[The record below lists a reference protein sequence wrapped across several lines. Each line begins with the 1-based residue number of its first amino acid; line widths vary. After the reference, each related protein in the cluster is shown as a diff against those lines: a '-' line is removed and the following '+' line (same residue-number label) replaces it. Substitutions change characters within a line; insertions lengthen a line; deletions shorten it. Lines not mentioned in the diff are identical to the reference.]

1 MTTTN
6 SINSPKNKFR
16 GTIYQAGISGSGDT
30 LSLSWNDFETLK
42 GWLEK
47 KLKVK
52 LLNYHQR
59 KQKRIS

>member
-42 GWLEK
+42 VGSEK
-47 KLKVK
+47 EA
-52 LLNYHQR
+52 
-59 KQKRIS
+59 KR